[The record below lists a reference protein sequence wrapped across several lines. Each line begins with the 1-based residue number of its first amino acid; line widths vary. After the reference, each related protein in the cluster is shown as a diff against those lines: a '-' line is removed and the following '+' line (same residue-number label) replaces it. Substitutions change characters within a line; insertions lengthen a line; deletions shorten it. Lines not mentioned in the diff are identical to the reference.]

1 MMRNRHRG
9 RVTMLYEIN
18 CLYGLKSPLLRG
30 NLRGTVS
37 ANGPTGLRGAA
48 FLTVAG
54 RRAPLKFQRVFGANH
69 LALRRD

>member
-1 MMRNRHRG
+1 
-9 RVTMLYEIN
+9 MLCEIN
-18 CLYGLKSPLLRG
+18 CLYGLETTLLRG
-30 NLRGTVS
+30 NSHGIVS

-69 LALRRD
+69 LALRSD